1 MVGFWTRDINCI
13 LSFYWISTSYVEDC
27 LYCFYFFSTALIHTL
42 EASHQISLSLVDV
55 GDNVTFDC
63 NISDKDFKFV
73 YWYKQSLGYMVESV
87 ASVVVGQPKLSEKF
101 KGSRFAVRVEGSR
114 YTLTISDVRKEDEA
128 TYLCQTGTTHS
139 QEFIYATFLAVT
151 DCNHQTSV
159 YVEQTPEAAVARP
172 GDTMSLQCSLF
183 SSNNETRPQCPGKNF
198 VHWFKA
204 GSESSHPSIIYTARN
219 STDDAVKRSC
229 VYHLSKILED
239 TNDFGTYYCAVAIC
253 GEILLGDGSKL
264 ETSTY
269 SQFILNNYFCTL
281 VLDAIALKSKEVAQY
296 YQKLLSDREDN
307 VNYAAVLDISATNV
321 RHWKKRKVSTECVY
335 STVREDSR
343 KQQQL

>member
-1 MVGFWTRDINCI
+1 MGGLVALI
-13 LSFYWISTSYVEDC
+13 LLNTVCLIKGEEVPHSISTTERKP
-27 LYCFYFFSTALIHTL
+27 
-42 EASHQISLSLVDV
+42 
-55 GDNVTFDC
+55 GDNVTFSC
-63 NISDKDFKFV
+63 PWLQEKRFIQ
-73 YWYKQSLGYMVESV
+73 WYKQTLGKMVQTI
-87 ASVVVGQPKLSEKF
+87 ASGVYSKITPMADFNDTRFKFHRENEKMF
-101 KGSRFAVRVEGSR
+101 
-114 YTLTISDVRKEDEA
+114 LTITSIIKEDQA
-128 TYLCQTGTTHS
+128 LYFCQVGTEYF
-139 QEFIYATFLAVT
+139 QNFVNGFFLVVK

-264 ETSTY
+264 ETTEQDS
-269 SQFILNNYFCTL
+269 SVL
-281 VLDAIALKSKEVAQY
+281 VLGGLLVCCVMVMVGLIFYILGRKVSENSRGINVLHHTKHDSSTLDQSKD
-296 YQKLLSDREDN
+296 LDREDN